1 MSLENLKKHLNDNIH
16 KVFNALNIEY
26 EQFGDNIYS
35 TCPIHGESDNPRAL
49 SYSVDRQMWKCWTRN
64 CQEEYRNDILGLIHG
79 VLSNQAGEEV
89 EFKQVLSWCY
99 KLLNITSD
107 QKFEKSIDV
116 DEEDDEFYNLVKVLK
131 NSRVQVQSTSKNI
144 TLDCDIQYPSQYFLS
159 RGFKQKTLDHFK
171 IGDCNKTDSCISER
185 AIVPIYDDNGKN
197 LLAVIG
203 RSIKEYRNPKFLFY
217 PTGFDKRNYFYN
229 YHRAI
234 KKAKKTSCLFIV
246 EGQGDVWKLYEAG
259 VTNAV
264 SIFGKTITKQQAQK
278 LQQLPI
284 TTLVILTD
292 NDQAGRESKVEIKRN
307 LGRMYK
313 LIFPSLKSKD
323 VGEMS
328 IVDIKKNILPTLK
341 GLY

>member
-1 MSLENLKKHLNDNIH
+1 MSLQNLKKQLNNNID
-16 KVFNALNIEY
+16 KVFKALNIEY

-49 SYSVDRQMWKCWTRN
+49 SYSVDRQMWKCWTRG

-79 VLSNQAGEEV
+79 VLVKQEGEEV

-99 KLLNITSD
+99 KLLNITSYN
-107 QKFEKSIDV
+107 KFEKEIDQG
-116 DEEDDEFYNLVKVLK
+116 EDDDFYNMVKVLK
-131 NSRVQVQSTSKNI
+131 NSKVKIDSVSRNI
-144 TLDCDIQYPSQYFLS
+144 TLDCEVQYPSKYFLN
-159 RGFKQKTLDHFK
+159 RGFKKRTLNYFK
-171 IGDCNKTDSCISER
+171 VGDCDKTDSCISER
-185 AIVPIYDDNGKN
+185 AIVPIYDDKGVN

-203 RSIKEYRNPKFLFY
+203 RSIKEYRHPKFIFY
-217 PTGFDKRNYFYN
+217 PNGFDKRNYFYN

-234 KKAKKTSCLFIV
+234 DRAKETSCLFVV

-259 VTNAV
+259 VKNAV

-284 TTLVILTD
+284 TTLVVLTD

-313 LIFPSLKSKD
+313 LIFPSIRSKD
-323 VGEMS
+323 VGDMQVS
-328 IVDIKKNILPTLK
+328 DIKDNILPSLK